1 MNRFAA
7 LLDQSVGNPDSEA
20 GPAPSRAAARRL
32 EASLTRRHG
41 PTDITVTDGAM
52 LLQAGPGGARRQG
65 PLTLVGDLGLTDLP
79 ALRRDLS
86 LGPDAD
92 ACDLVLAAWLRW
104 GEAAPDHLHG
114 AFAFLVHDRRSG
126 QVTAVR
132 DRFGVRP
139 LAYAAAAGRLVIAQD
154 LATVQAGLDA
164 ESPIDRAWV
173 ADFLGGRLTSPDGTA
188 FAAVRRLPAGH
199 LLIATPGGGAPR
211 VRAWYRLDRQAPR
224 DVGADRPQ
232 ALRAALAHATAEA
245 CAQAPAATMLS
256 GGLDSSSLALLS
268 VGDGAA
274 PPVPR
279 PALSL
284 RYADPAL
291 DEGPFID
298 AVLDRAGGTLAPMPL
313 PGEVDAATLF
323 DLDPLLDEQDQPVFA
338 PGMPGNRT
346 LYRAVRAAGCRAVL
360 DGHGGDEI
368 IGGDFSDVGWL
379 VDAGRWGEALRL
391 ARDYARF
398 TGSSQ
403 REAVGLLLAW
413 RGRRGFGR
421 LGRWLAPEARA
432 GDPTAWRSLVD
443 PALAAETDLVER
455 VRAQHEAVLADTA
468 ADETG
473 LPPWVAQHMA
483 LLSAPAIAAG
493 FEVLDRSARAAGVVP
508 LYPFYD
514 HRVVELCVWQPGL
527 ERIAAGQP
535 RALLRRAMQGV
546 LPEPV
551 RLRRDKT
558 NFLVDFW
565 AALQQDP
572 AGRMAALRTGPGVLE
587 GWVDPAT
594 LRRDLERLGSG
605 AAPDPQTAF
614 RLWRA
619 VWLAAW
625 LERRADPP
633 ADSGAGMGAQ
643 ASARA
648 PTGRPAARSGRAS
661 NSSPSASP
669 AVRTAAAL
677 PQEPVPGSAREPAD
691 SGAGQAAPAH
701 LEPTLGPSRGAGPG
715 ATEGPRPGPGRGTG
729 TGAAEPASQPPL
741 SSGSSSPGSATDPSA
756 RARRRVARS

>member
-7 LLDQSVGNPDSEA
+7 LLDRSAGSPDPGA
-20 GPAPSRAAARRL
+20 GTAPSRAAARRL

-41 PTDITVTDGAM
+41 PTDSATTDDAM
-52 LLQAGPGGARRQG
+52 LLQAGLGGARRQG

-92 ACDLVLAAWLRW
+92 AVDLVLAAWLRW

-139 LAYAAAAGRLVIAQD
+139 LAYAAEAGRLVIAQD

-173 ADFLGGRLTSPDGTA
+173 AEFLGGRLTSPDSTA
-188 FAAVRRLPAGH
+188 STAVRRLPAGH
-199 LLIATPGGGAPR
+199 LLIATSGAAAPV

-232 ALRAALAHATAEA
+232 ALRAALTHATAEA
-245 CAQAPAATMLS
+245 CAEAPAAAMLS

-268 VGDGAA
+268 VGDDAA

-298 AVLDRAGGTLAPMPL
+298 AVLDRAGGKLAPVPL
-313 PGEVDAATLF
+313 PGEVEAATLF
-323 DLDPLLDEQDQPVFA
+323 DLDPLLGEQDQPVFA
-338 PGMPGNRT
+338 PGLPGNRT

-379 VDAGRWGEALRL
+379 VDAGRWREALRL

-455 VRAQHEAVLADTA
+455 VRAQHEAVLAA
-468 ADETG
+468 ADGTG
-473 LPPWVAQHMA
+473 LPPWVAQHVA

-493 FEVLDRSARAAGVVP
+493 FEMLDRSARAAGVVP

-514 HRVVELCVWQPGL
+514 HRVVELCVWQPGP

-558 NFLVDFW
+558 NFLADFW

-572 AGRMAALRTGPGVLE
+572 AGRMAALRAGPGVLE

-594 LRRDLERLGSG
+594 LRRDLVRLGPGS
-605 AAPDPQTAF
+605 APDPQTAF

-625 LERRADPP
+625 LERRAELP
-633 ADSGAGMGAQ
+633 ADHGAGMGAQ
-643 ASARA
+643 ASALA
-648 PTGRPAARSGRAS
+648 PSGRPTARSGE
-661 NSSPSASP
+661 PSAAHP
-669 AVRTAAAL
+669 AVRTAVAQ
-677 PQEPVPGSAREPAD
+677 PHEPVPGSARESTENGPT
-691 SGAGQAAPAH
+691 QTEAAPLH
-701 LEPTLGPSRGAGPG
+701 LGP
-715 ATEGPRPGPGRGTG
+715 
-729 TGAAEPASQPPL
+729 
-741 SSGSSSPGSATDPSA
+741 SSSPGSSPNPAAPA
-756 RARRRVARS
+756 PRRVAAS

>member
-7 LLDQSVGNPDSEA
+7 LIDRSAGNSDPGGGTAS
-20 GPAPSRAAARRL
+20 SRAAARRL

-41 PTDITVTDGAM
+41 PTDIAITDGAM

-92 ACDLVLAAWLRW
+92 AFDLVLAAWLRW

-114 AFAFLVHDRRSG
+114 AFALLVHDRRSG

-139 LAYAAAAGRLVIAQD
+139 LAYAAEAGRLVIAQD

-173 ADFLGGRLTSPDGTA
+173 AEFLGGRLTSPDSTA

-199 LLIATPGGGAPR
+199 LLIATPGGGAPV

-245 CAQAPAATMLS
+245 CAEAPATAMLS

-268 VGDGAA
+268 VGDDAA

-298 AVLDRAGGTLAPMPL
+298 AVLDRAGGKLAPVPL
-313 PGEVDAATLF
+313 PGEVEAATLF
-323 DLDPLLDEQDQPVFA
+323 DLDPLLGEQDQPVFA
-338 PGMPGNRT
+338 PGLPGNRT

-379 VDAGRWGEALRL
+379 VDAGRWREALRL
-391 ARDYARF
+391 AHDYARF

-455 VRAQHEAVLADTA
+455 VRAQHEAVLAA
-468 ADETG
+468 ADGTG
-473 LPPWVAQHMA
+473 LPPWVAQHVA

-493 FEVLDRSARAAGVVP
+493 FEMLDRSARAAGVVP

-514 HRVVELCVWQPGL
+514 HRVVELCVWQPGP
-527 ERIAAGQP
+527 ERIAGGQP

-558 NFLVDFW
+558 NFLADFW

-572 AGRMAALRTGPGVLE
+572 AGRMAALRARPGVLE

-594 LRRDLERLGSG
+594 LRRDLERLGPGS
-605 AAPDPQTAF
+605 APDPQTAF

-625 LERRADPP
+625 LERRAAPP

-643 ASARA
+643 ASALA
-648 PTGRPAARSGRAS
+648 PSSRPAVGSGP
-661 NSSPSASP
+661 PSAAHP
-669 AVRTAAAL
+669 TVRTAAAQ
-677 PQEPVPGSAREPAD
+677 PHEPVPGSARASTENGPA
-691 SGAGQAAPAH
+691 QTEAAPMH
-701 LEPTLGPSRGAGPG
+701 LEPTLGPN
-715 ATEGPRPGPGRGTG
+715 
-729 TGAAEPASQPPL
+729 
-741 SSGSSSPGSATDPSA
+741 SSPGSSPAPA
-756 RARRRVARS
+756 APAPRRVAAS